1 MSPLPSSTES
11 QAPTF
16 LATLQNILAI
26 LEDDVLPAIQDNTY
40 ITLVNELQVL
50 YNIHSASVGT
60 SIASNVTNFINASN
74 ASNASNVT
82 NFINV
87 LQVLETMYDSMSY
100 SQRDRAYENINY
112 SNLMNT
118 AQSFWNAMSPDEKMD
133 YRTNMG
139 QPEIQFGGP
148 VHRIIYQYYYHNNIV
163 L

>member
-1 MSPLPSSTES
+1 MSSLPSSTES

-16 LATLQNILAI
+16 LVTLQNILAV

>member
-16 LATLQNILAI
+16 LATLQNILAV

-60 SIASNVTNFINASN
+60 SNSIVINASN

-87 LQVLETMYDSMSY
+87 LQALETMYDSMSY

-118 AQSFWNAMSPDEKMD
+118 AQSFWNAMSPDEKMN